1 MLTILIICGKKKMRI
16 VIILIALMLTSCTKY
31 TLHFGKACTPDNR
44 EWSYVWFME
53 KDGTVNVAK
62 ENCIKCVIKDTMI

>member
-1 MLTILIICGKKKMRI
+1 MRTIAIII
-16 VIILIALMLTSCTKY
+16 VALAMTSCAKY
-31 TLHFGKACTPDNR
+31 KLHFGKACTPDNR

-62 ENCIKCVIKDTMI
+62 ENCKV

>member
-1 MLTILIICGKKKMRI
+1 MKII
-16 VIILIALMLTSCTKY
+16 IIIFIALMMTSCTKY

-44 EWSYVWFME
+44 EWSYVWIME

-62 ENCIKCVIKDTMI
+62 DNCIKKNDKK

>member
-1 MLTILIICGKKKMRI
+1 MRI

-62 ENCIKCVIKDTMI
+62 ENCIKWVIKDTMI

>member
-1 MLTILIICGKKKMRI
+1 MRI
-16 VIILIALMLTSCTKY
+16 VIILMALILTSCTKY

-62 ENCIKCVIKDTMI
+62 ENCIK

>member
-1 MLTILIICGKKKMRI
+1 MKISSLNL
-16 VIILIALMLTSCTKY
+16 VTKY

-44 EWSYVWFME
+44 EWSYVWIME

-62 ENCIKCVIKDTMI
+62 DNCIKKNGKK